1 VRPLLQLLVPV
12 LGPVLEVRLPKNPR
26 RKRRR
31 RVRSD
36 LHKIL
41 KLDLAFVLTLIIE
54 KEESDEDMGFGLFD

>member
-1 VRPLLQLLVPV
+1 MRPLLQLLVLV
-12 LGPVLEVRLPKNPR
+12 LVPVLEVRLPKNPR